1 MDLGH
6 WIALIKQK
14 LFNWAVAFVKLLPNL
29 VLAILVFLIF
39 FFAARF
45 LRRFFSRM
53 FLKMSEKPT
62 ISDLFST
69 IIYIVL
75 LLVGFFISLELMHLE
90 KAVTTL
96 LAGAGIIG
104 LALGFAFQDL
114 TANFI
119 SGIFIIFRKP
129 FDTGH
134 VVETNGFTGTVEV
147 VHLRSTIIRTTG
159 GLQVT
164 IPNKD
169 IFQKPITNYTL
180 SEKRRIEIAF
190 SVDTIPDTNNILNT
204 IRNALS
210 GVPAINHIE
219 PEIYFT
225 DFTGDKIKVE
235 IWCWVDGSDPENFLK
250 ARHDVIQ
257 HLAKALAP
265 LFQKG

>member
-6 WIALIKQK
+6 WIALIRQK
-14 LFNWAVAFVKLLPNL
+14 LVHWAVAFVKLLPNL
-29 VLAILVFLIF
+29 VLAILVFLFF

-45 LRRFFSRM
+45 VRRFFYRM
-53 FLKMSEKPT
+53 FFKMSEKTT

-69 IIYIVL
+69 VIYIAVL
-75 LLVGFFISLELMHLE
+75 LTGTFISLELMHLD

-119 SGIFIIFRKP
+119 SGVFIIFRKP
-129 FDTGH
+129 FDAGH
-134 VVETNGFTGTVEV
+134 VVETNGFTGTVEI

-164 IPNKD
+164 VPNKD

-190 SVDTIPDTNNILNT
+190 SVAAVPDTNDIENT
-204 IRNALS
+204 IRNALADL
-210 GVPAINHIE
+210 PAAGGAP

-235 IWCWVDGSDPENFLK
+235 IWCWVDGSIPENFFK
-250 ARHDVIQ
+250 ARHSIIQ
-257 HLAKALAP
+257 HLTKALTP
-265 LFQKG
+265 LLQKS

>member
-1 MDLGH
+1 MDVGQ
-6 WIALIKQK
+6 WMALIREK
-14 LFNWAVAFVKLLPNL
+14 LVNWAVGFVKLLPNL
-29 VLAILVFLIF
+29 VFAILVFLIF

-45 LRRFFSRM
+45 LRRFFGRIFMRLSQKR
-53 FLKMSEKPT
+53 T

-69 IIYIVL
+69 IVYIVVL
-75 LLVGFFISLELMHLE
+75 LIGIFISLELMRLE

-119 SGIFIIFRKP
+119 SGVFIIFRKP
-129 FDTGH
+129 FDAGH
-134 VVETNGFTGTVEV
+134 MVETNGFTGTVEV
-147 VHLRSTIIRTTG
+147 VHLRSTIIRTTA

-169 IFQKPITNYTL
+169 IFQKPLTNYTL
-180 SEKRRIEIAF
+180 SDKRRIELAF
-190 SVDTIPDTNNILNT
+190 SVSAVPDAANVTSLIRKALNE
-204 IRNALS
+204 LP
-210 GVPAINHIE
+210 VPGNRR

-235 IWCWVDGSDPENFLK
+235 VWYWVDGSIPEDFLK
-250 ARHDVIQ
+250 TRHDIIQ
-257 HLAKALAP
+257 YLAKALGP
-265 LFQKG
+265 LFQKS